1 MLLLIRLDSRCS
13 ATARIVSAAD
23 EEEEGGPELDLGE
36 NGDAAAA
43 VLSHFVS
50 SSPLPPLFSSALFSS
65 GRKPRSTFCAA
76 EAGMATPAPRAAPS
90 SDDRRRAEAGE
101 PAGRAPRP
109 KTAPVTAAAS
119 AESATSAGSPRATPE
134 PSWRA
139 QNRAAREP
147 KRPAPLVFD
156 FLSSFQFS
164 VFEVREGGKAR
175 KKLLSSSFPSE
186 ERKKNLRLTGSL
198 RSLSARACASSP
210 RRWPERRRRRQLCWR
225 REEDELLLLP
235 SPSSPLPPRPLLL
248 PPPPSTRKR
257 RRRPRRRGPCSP
269 PTPRAAAASAEW
281 GPPGKRGPWRPAR
294 RPRDGRKG
302 SRESKKEKRRSVAAA
317 AVSALMAVL
326 LLLLRP
332 DCCCCCCCCCR
343 RRRWYPRC
351 SSSRATST
359 ARRIDPEG
367 NWR

>member
-76 EAGMATPAPRAAPS
+76 AAGMATPAPRAAPS

-156 FLSSFQFS
+156 FFVEFL
-164 VFEVREGGKAR
+164 VFGLRG
-175 KKLLSSSFPSE
+175 
-186 ERKKNLRLTGSL
+186 ERGEKQEKN
-198 RSLSARACASSP
+198 
-210 RRWPERRRRRQLCWR
+210 
-225 REEDELLLLP
+225 
-235 SPSSPLPPRPLLL
+235 SSPLLFPPKREKKISDSPDRFAPYPHEPARLLL
-248 PPPPSTRKR
+248 GDGPSDGGGGSFLGAGR
-257 RRRPRRRGPCSP
+257 RRS
-269 PTPRAAAASAEW
+269 
-281 GPPGKRGPWRPAR
+281 
-294 RPRDGRKG
+294 
-302 SRESKKEKRRSVAAA
+302 
-317 AVSALMAVL
+317 
-326 LLLLRP
+326 
-332 DCCCCCCCCCR
+332 CCCCR
-343 RRRWYPRC
+343 RRRRLCPPGRCCCRRLPPPAKGGAGPGADDRVRRPLPELRRPRRNGVPRGNAGRGGPPGGRETGGRGRE
-351 SSSRATST
+351 SR
-359 ARRIDPEG
+359 RRKRG
-367 NWR
+367 GQWRRRRCRR